1 MAWGPAPGSRFRGV
15 NRAYSSPALGA
26 QRLRVLLPALRWER
40 SGNASREDAGAAG
53 QEGKVVTLGRVKG
66 SPAPAV
72 TSKGRVTRSAS
83 DRDLPCPAAGS
94 RTGPSR
100 AEGGTG
106 LGSCRCRESWGG
118 TPSRTWGGEEGASAW
133 PPPHPPAPAP
143 VRCRAVLR
151 GHTGAPQP
159 THLSPPDSLVT
170 VPSAPSSPTDGQML
184 ALGTASTRSPGQ
196 AGLPAGCHPPA
207 LALVDSSGAQHTP
220 LGGWAAALSRPWISP
235 LA

>member
-1 MAWGPAPGSRFRGV
+1 M
-15 NRAYSSPALGA
+15 
-26 QRLRVLLPALRWER
+26 
-40 SGNASREDAGAAG
+40 
-53 QEGKVVTLGRVKG
+53 TLGRVKG

-133 PPPHPPAPAP
+133 PPPTLLPQPLCAAGPCCVDTRGRHSPRTCPHPTVSSPSLLPPARQPMG
-143 VRCRAVLR
+143 RCW
-151 GHTGAPQP
+151 
-159 THLSPPDSLVT
+159 
-170 VPSAPSSPTDGQML
+170 PSAPPPLAPRARLGSPQAATLLPSLSLTPVAPSTHHWGDGWLPCHGPGYLHWLKDNTPRDPQCPGAL
-184 ALGTASTRSPGQ
+184 ASPPRFQGWSPA
-196 AGLPAGCHPPA
+196 AGLSLQLVHPIPVA
-207 LALVDSSGAQHTP
+207 KAP
-220 LGGWAAALSRPWISP
+220 REWPW
-235 LA
+235 